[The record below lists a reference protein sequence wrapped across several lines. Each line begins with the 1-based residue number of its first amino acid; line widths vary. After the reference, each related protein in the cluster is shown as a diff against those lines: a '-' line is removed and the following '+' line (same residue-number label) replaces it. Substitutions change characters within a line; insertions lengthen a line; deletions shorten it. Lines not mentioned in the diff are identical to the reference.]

1 VQAIRSTTISILA
14 VGLLAGSVGTAVA
27 QDDAALP
34 TDEIIYVTGEM
45 TTPPEEFIDPE
56 DAKVEDV
63 TGGFR
68 FENAITWD
76 VGLEFTDPRLTGKW
90 RILQNGI
97 KGPIDGGEAMVM
109 PSTFQLVGDLCEWVG
124 EGVLLSADLF
134 DDAGEFQ
141 EELIGTQFNSFT
153 GLGDCDGLEA
163 YLITSFHGGQQP
175 PTVEGLI
182 FPSAIP
188 ASPVPA
194 SEYTP

>member
-1 VQAIRSTTISILA
+1 MQTLRTITTSILA
-14 VGLLAGSVGTAVA
+14 IGLLAGSAVGVAA

-45 TTPPEEFIDPE
+45 TTPPEDFTGPE
-56 DAKVEDV
+56 DTKVEDV
-63 TGGFR
+63 AGGFR

-76 VGLEFTDPRLTGKW
+76 VGLEFTDPRLSGKW
-90 RILQNGI
+90 RILQNGV
-97 KGPIDGGEAMVM
+97 KGPIDGGEAMIM
-109 PSTFQLVGDLCEWVG
+109 TSTFQLVGDLCEWVG

-141 EELIGTQFNSFT
+141 EELIGTQYNSFT
-153 GLGDCDGLEA
+153 GLGDCDGLTA

-182 FPSAIP
+182 FPSDIP
-188 ASPVPA
+188 AMPMPA
-194 SEYTP
+194 SDYTP

>member
-1 VQAIRSTTISILA
+1 MQTLRITTSSILA
-14 VGLLAGSVGTAVA
+14 LGLLAGSVAGVAA
-27 QDDAALP
+27 QDDPALP
-34 TDEIIYVTGEM
+34 TDEIIYVTGET
-45 TTPPEEFIDPE
+45 TTPPEDFTGPE

-63 TGGFR
+63 AGGFR

-76 VGLEFTDPRLTGKW
+76 VGLEFTDPRLSGKW
-90 RILQNGI
+90 RILQNGV
-97 KGPIDGGEAMVM
+97 KGPIDGGEAMIM

-153 GLGDCDGLEA
+153 GLGDCDGLTA

-182 FPSAIP
+182 FPSDIP
-188 ASPVPA
+188 AMPVPA
-194 SEYTP
+194 SDYTP

>member
-1 VQAIRSTTISILA
+1 MKGLKTTTVSILA
-14 VGLLAGSVGTAVA
+14 VGLLAGSTGGIAA
-27 QDDAALP
+27 QDDAALA

-45 TTPPEEFIDPE
+45 SSPPEDFKGPD

-63 TGGFR
+63 AGGFR

-76 VGLEFTDPRLTGKW
+76 VGLEFTDPRLSGKL
-90 RILQNGI
+90 RIVQNGI
-97 KGPIDGGEAMVM
+97 KGPIDGGEAMIM

-124 EGVLLSADLF
+124 EGVLLSADLL
-134 DDAGEFQ
+134 DDAGEFK

-153 GLGDCDGLEA
+153 GLGDCDGLTA

-182 FPSAIP
+182 FPSDIP
-188 ASPVPA
+188 GMPMPA
-194 SEYTP
+194 ADYTP